1 MAKVAQPVGLL
12 WPGHRE
18 RRGSRLQMSAG
29 GWAVLSLLVTYSWIS
44 GWVICVTLP
53 SPGCVTKYFR
63 REMAKMLL
71 RLRAP
76 WNGETSP
83 CLRGKREWKRQRN
96 PHCQES
102 VWVWNLIILPLNP
115 IARIPIDFKRRMIW
129 QHFISSL
136 CTSECIMVSFK
147 PIHLFQPLLEDR
159 VLTAGRGGGGEKLFY
174 L

>member
-1 MAKVAQPVGLL
+1 
-12 WPGHRE
+12 
-18 RRGSRLQMSAG
+18 
-29 GWAVLSLLVTYSWIS
+29 
-44 GWVICVTLP
+44 
-53 SPGCVTKYFR
+53 
-63 REMAKMLL
+63 MAKMLL

-76 WNGETSP
+76 WNSETSP
-83 CLRGKREWKRQRN
+83 YLRGKREWKRQRN
-96 PHCQES
+96 PHCQGS

-159 VLTAGRGGGGEKLFY
+159 VLTAGRRGGEERSCFIYNTIQIKKVNQTITNTFRIAEKPIIKELQGFC
-174 L
+174 LHILTSSFL